1 MQSAGTRFPGK
12 IKPYRL
18 LERWLNFSESI
29 FKFFFGQIIVSD
41 LSWKA
46 RIFIISI
53 IAVGLGLS
61 VFNLVNIDWQ
71 NYWLL
76 ILTAVAAVAQ
86 VYKVEGAT
94 RKSSYNLSW
103 VVYGLAFV
111 FLGGPAALF
120 IILVAHLIDWA
131 WHKYPWYIQVFNMAA
146 FAIVV
151 SVTTWIY
158 NWILT
163 AQLSSSILTTL
174 AILAAMSVF
183 TLLNHL
189 LIGLVIWFARGQN
202 FSQSGI
208 FGLNTVMIDFTLLG
222 LGVVA
227 ALIWSINPSAVLL
240 VLIPLYLIYLTL
252 QVPNLQRQTEI
263 DPKTN
268 LYNARHFADALE
280 KEYDRALRYDR
291 PLTVAIG
298 DLDLLRNI
306 NNTYGHLAGDVVL
319 IKVAEILQNQFRDYD
334 LVARF
339 GGEEFA
345 ILMPETTPE
354 QAFPRVEAVRQLIA
368 ATDFEV
374 STSVT
379 PIKASISFGIASR
392 DGQGSAEDIIHDADV
407 TLYRSKLMGRNVT
420 CVYSSE
426 NIDQLFENIDPE
438 ESDHQGAPLETR
450 LSASQFPSQPNPL
463 REQPHQKELPANPV
477 SPSPQEDKTPFAW
490 RVNSFIALL
499 ATVAL
504 GLAILGLPHSP
515 LPDWFGLLAFALIVL
530 VTEGLSL
537 DIYINDTSISTAAAP
552 LIAGTLL
559 FGPIGVI
566 VLSLVLAGTAMIKH
580 RSQLNRFIFNS
591 ANHFLS
597 TFLGAYLVLFLSVP
611 FISLSGY
618 LQIFFTILGGNIVF
632 ICSTL
637 LLSGVMSLSTG
648 QSLQDVWTERFRW
661 LWPYYLAFG
670 IVAYALVLGYS
681 FAGVLGLMAVLV
693 PLLMLRFSHMQY
705 INKTRIM
712 VSQLREQNSELEEN
726 SNRITALNEEILFSL
741 AKVIDMRDSY
751 TMGHSNAV
759 SEYATQIAEQLG
771 LSSEKIDL
779 IRTGALLH
787 DIGKIGTPD
796 SILFKPGPLTDEE
809 FEFIKQH
816 PVRGAELVR
825 TNNCLRE
832 MIPLIRHH
840 HERYDG
846 HGYPDG
852 LQGQEIP
859 LEARILCVA
868 DSVQAMESD
877 RPYRKALSK
886 QEIISEIK
894 ENAGTQFDPLITKAF
909 LRVLEK
915 EGSVPIKPLTKE
927 LANIKPLF
935 FNVEKDRKRDFV
947 PVDMQEQK
955 SSI

>member
-1 MQSAGTRFPGK
+1 
-12 IKPYRL
+12 
-18 LERWLNFSESI
+18 
-29 FKFFFGQIIVSD
+29 VSD
-41 LSWKA
+41 LTWKA
-46 RIFIISI
+46 RIFILSI
-53 IAVGLGLS
+53 ITVGLGLS
-61 VFNLVNIDWQ
+61 VFNLANIDWQ

-76 ILTAVAAVAQ
+76 ILTGVAAVAQ

-94 RKSSYNLSW
+94 HRSSYNLGW
-103 VVYGLAFV
+103 VTYGLAFV
-111 FLGGPAALF
+111 ILGGPATLF

-131 WHKYPWYIQVFNMAA
+131 WHKYPWYIQMYNMAT
-146 FAIVV
+146 FAIAV
-151 SVTTWIY
+151 SATTIIY

-163 AQLSSSILTTL
+163 AQLSSGILSTL
-174 AILAAMSVF
+174 AILVALTIF

-189 LIGLVIWFARGQN
+189 LIGMAIWFARGQN
-202 FSQSGI
+202 FTQSGV
-208 FGLNTVMIDFTLLG
+208 FGLLTVMIDFTLLG
-222 LGVVA
+222 LGIVA
-227 ALIWSINPSAVLL
+227 ALIWTINPSAVLL
-240 VLIPLYLIYLTL
+240 VFIPLYLIYKTL
-252 QVPNLQRQTEI
+252 QVPNLQRQTKI
-263 DPKTN
+263 DPKTK
-268 LYNARHFADALE
+268 LYNARYFADMLE

-291 PLTVAIG
+291 PLTVVIG

-319 IKVAEILQNQFRDYD
+319 VKVAEILQNQFRGYD

-354 QAFPRVEAVRQLIA
+354 EAFPRVEAVRQAIA
-368 ATDFEV
+368 AADFEV

-379 PIKASISFGIASR
+379 PIKASISFGIAAR
-392 DGQGSAEDIIHDADV
+392 NGQGSAEDIIHDADV

-420 CVYSSE
+420 CIYSSDNIDE
-426 NIDQLFENIDPE
+426 LFDNIDQEGHDPAVAID
-438 ESDHQGAPLETR
+438 AR
-450 LSASQFPSQPNPL
+450 LSNSQFPFQPNPL
-463 REQPHQKELPANPV
+463 REHPTTKESPPNPV
-477 SPSPQEDKTPFAW
+477 PASPKEVKSPSLWQ
-490 RVNSFIALL
+490 VNGFIALL

-504 GLAILGLPHSP
+504 GLAILVLPLSP
-515 LPDWFGLLAFALIVL
+515 LPDWFGLIAFALIVL

-537 DIYINDTSISTAAAP
+537 DIYVKDTSISTSAAP
-552 LIAGTLL
+552 LIAGTLF
-559 FGPIGVI
+559 FGPIGAI

-597 TFLGAYLVLFLSVP
+597 TFLGAYLILHLSTP
-611 FISLSGY
+611 FISLPGY
-618 LQIFFTILGGNIVF
+618 IQIVFTILGGNVVF
-632 ICSTL
+632 IISTF

-648 QSLQDVWTERFRW
+648 QSLRDVWTERFRW

-705 INKTRIM
+705 IDKTRKM
-712 VSQLREQNSELEEN
+712 VSQLREQNFELEEN
-726 SNRITALNEEILFSL
+726 SKRITALNEEILLSM

-759 SEYATQIAEQLG
+759 SEYATQIAEELD
-771 LSSEKIDL
+771 LSAEQVDL
-779 IRTGALLH
+779 IRTSALLH
-787 DIGKIGTPD
+787 DIGKIGIPD
-796 SILFKPGPLTDEE
+796 SILFKPGSLTDDE
-809 FEFIKQH
+809 FESIKEH

-832 MIPLIRHH
+832 MVPLIRHH
-840 HERYDG
+840 HERFDG
-846 HGYPDG
+846 QGYPDG

-877 RPYRKALSK
+877 RSYRKALSRH
-886 QEIISEIK
+886 EIISEIK
-894 ENAGTQFDPLITKAF
+894 ENAGTQFDPIIVKAF
-909 LRVLEK
+909 LKVIHK
-915 EGSVPIKPLTKE
+915 EGSVPITSLTQE
-927 LANIKPLF
+927 LATFEPVF
-935 FNVEKDRKRDFV
+935 ANVEEGPKLNLESISGE
-947 PVDMQEQK
+947 MQVQK
-955 SSI
+955 A

>member
-1 MQSAGTRFPGK
+1 
-12 IKPYRL
+12 
-18 LERWLNFSESI
+18 
-29 FKFFFGQIIVSD
+29 VSD
-41 LSWKA
+41 LTWKA
-46 RIFIISI
+46 RIFIFSI
-53 IAVGLGLS
+53 ITVGLGLS

-76 ILTAVAAVAQ
+76 ILTGAAAIAQ

-94 RKSSYNLSW
+94 HKSSYNLGW

-111 FLGGPAALF
+111 FLGGPATLF

-131 WHKYPWYIQVFNMAA
+131 WHKYPWYIQMYNMAT
-146 FAIVV
+146 FAIAV
-151 SVTTWIY
+151 SATTLIY

-163 AQLSSSILTTL
+163 AQLSTGILTTL
-174 AILAAMSVF
+174 AILIALTVF

-189 LIGLVIWFARGQN
+189 LIGIAIWFARGQN
-202 FSQSGI
+202 LTQSGI
-208 FGLNTVMIDFTLLG
+208 FGRVTVMIDFTLLG

-227 ALIWSINPSAVLL
+227 ALIWTINPSAVLL
-240 VLIPLYLIYLTL
+240 VLIPLYLIYTTL

-263 DPKTN
+263 DPKTK
-268 LYNARHFADALE
+268 LYNARYFADMLE

-291 PLTVAIG
+291 PLTVVIG

-319 IKVAEILQNQFRDYD
+319 VKVAEILKNQFRGYD

-354 QAFPRVEAVRQLIA
+354 DAFPRVEAVRKAIA

-379 PIKASISFGIASR
+379 PIKASISFGIAAR
-392 DGQGSAEDIIHDADV
+392 NGQSCAEDIIHDADV

-420 CVYSSE
+420 CIYSSD
-426 NIDQLFENIDPE
+426 NIDQLFYNLDQEGHDQPAVSINARV
-438 ESDHQGAPLETR
+438 S
-450 LSASQFPSQPNPL
+450 SSQFPFQPNPL
-463 REQPHQKELPANPV
+463 RDKPSANESPPIPV
-477 SPSPQEDKTPFAW
+477 SPSLKEVKSPSPW
-490 RVNSFIALL
+490 RVNGFIALM
-499 ATVAL
+499 TIVAL
-504 GLAILGLPHSP
+504 GLALLVLPLSP
-515 LPDWFGLLAFALIVL
+515 LPDWFGLISFALIIL

-537 DIYINDTSISTAAAP
+537 DIYVKDISISTSAAP

-559 FGPIGVI
+559 FGPIAAI

-591 ANHFLS
+591 SNHFLS
-597 TFLGAYLVLFLSVP
+597 TFLGAYLILYLSTP
-611 FISLSGY
+611 FISLPGY
-618 LQIFFTILGGNIVF
+618 MQIAFTILGGNVVF

-637 LLSGVMSLSTG
+637 LLSGVMSLSTS
-648 QSLQDVWTERFRW
+648 QSLRDVWTERFRW

-681 FAGVLGLMAVLV
+681 FAGVLGVLAVLV
-693 PLLMLRFSHMQY
+693 PLLMLRFSHIQY
-705 INKTRIM
+705 INNTRTM
-712 VSQLREQNSELEEN
+712 VSQLREQNTELEEN
-726 SNRITALNEEILFSL
+726 SNRITALNEEILLSM

-771 LSSEKIDL
+771 LSVENVEL

-796 SILFKPGPLTDEE
+796 SILFKPGPLTQEE

-816 PVRGAELVR
+816 PARGAELVR
-825 TNNCLRE
+825 TNNSMRE
-832 MIPLIRHH
+832 MVPLIRHH
-840 HERYDG
+840 HERFDG

-852 LQGQEIP
+852 LQGHEIP
-859 LEARILCVA
+859 LEARILCLA

-877 RPYRKALSK
+877 RPYRQALRRH
-886 QEIISEIK
+886 EIISEIK
-894 ENAGTQFDPLITKAF
+894 DNSGTQFDPLVVDAF
-909 LRVLEK
+909 LKVYLK
-915 EGSVPIKPLTKE
+915 EGQVVLSTETQQLDAFEPSLVMISENSNLGTIPSE
-927 LANIKPLF
+927 LPT
-935 FNVEKDRKRDFV
+935 
-947 PVDMQEQK
+947 
-955 SSI
+955 